1 MIWSEDSEVQFREL
15 KLQIKKKL
23 PSIPDLSY
31 LIAVFLLMSAKAIDS
46 LCWSKKS
53 SLVELIA
60 CADLESSRVDL
71 SADLEKKLKYD
82 ELILI
87 VIRVWSSLLIRLR
100 EC

>member
-1 MIWSEDSEVQFREL
+1 
-15 KLQIKKKL
+15 
-23 PSIPDLSY
+23 
-31 LIAVFLLMSAKAIDS
+31 MSAKAIDP
-46 LCWSKKS
+46 LCWSKKL

-87 VIRVWSSLLIRLR
+87 VIRV
-100 EC
+100 